1 MINSIKAYSSF
12 SLENH
17 HTTPRTLIRPSQV
30 VLGGR
35 NSYISIPVDMKPQTQ
50 AKNQI
55 SPQIVLKPSHEK
67 SPVKSFSVSKDNC
80 PEITFT
86 SLNQDKYES
95 SFGIDMVDRSENLV
109 TQMDNDKLTLIKVK
123 SGSFDTQK
131 YNVGKTQTDFPT
143 PLYRDEVDQNFNEDN
158 PYHAL
163 QRQKSSSASQAVQEI
178 CKFSTESN
186 ASLQISDK
194 SKLEPQLDTRQDIG
208 AEIRRV
214 ESRIKN
220 EILKVENRH
229 VTETVKAELSCANQT
244 KEEENNTVTYIDKPN
259 ITGSCILS
267 YLPLH
272 EKEIENR
279 NVPIFEQMLSKNV
292 SQSSAIRRKST
303 VEPINAGIFREKS
316 SFGKNPSEVL
326 TSNTTLYN
334 SGLAT
339 IKREKTVF
347 ESPSPIVRETT
358 QYEASRITPR
368 SSYRPGI
375 IRGDAVVLLATL
387 SLIGSP
393 VIYIHAFVNGQSKK
407 YIWQL

>member
-1 MINSIKAYSSF
+1 
-12 SLENH
+12 
-17 HTTPRTLIRPSQV
+17 
-30 VLGGR
+30 
-35 NSYISIPVDMKPQTQ
+35 MKPQTQ
-50 AKNQI
+50 AKNHI

-67 SPVKSFSVSKDNC
+67 SPVKSSSVSKDNC
-80 PEITFT
+80 PEITFK
-86 SLNQDKYES
+86 SLNQDDKYES
-95 SFGIDMVDRSENLV
+95 SFEIDMVDRSENLV
-109 TQMDNDKLTLIKVK
+109 TEIYYDKLTLIKVK
-123 SGSFDTQK
+123 SGIFDTQK

-143 PLYRDEVDQNFNEDN
+143 PLYRDEVDPNFNEDN

-163 QRQKSSSASQAVQEI
+163 QRQISSSSSQAVQEI

-214 ESRIKN
+214 ENRIKN
-220 EILKVENRH
+220 EIMKVENRH
-229 VTETVKAELSCANQT
+229 VTETVKAELSCTNQT
-244 KEEENNTVTYIDKPN
+244 KEEENNTATCIDKPN

-279 NVPIFEQMLSKNV
+279 NVPIFEQMSSKNV

-339 IKREKTVF
+339 IKREKTVL
-347 ESPSPIVRETT
+347 ESPLPIVRETT
-358 QYEASRITPR
+358 RYETSRITPR

-375 IRGDAVVLLATL
+375 IRGDAVVWLATL

-393 VIYIHAFVNGQSKK
+393 VIYTCICESLCDWPEQK
-407 YIWQL
+407 YTW